1 MAITPYIVALAGPPG
16 GGKTALML
24 ALAQRLPQASWLS
37 MDGFPIPA
45 AMDVQTLGAW
55 LEDGADINRLDV
67 SELNA
72 ALGDLKAG
80 RGVTEPQTGRKVPAA
95 PLVLLEAPLGRAHA
109 GTAPFIDFLVWLDT
123 PLDIALARNL
133 LAWEA
138 QADGRPRAWLAD
150 YMRQYLAV
158 TRRVLTAQRTAVM
171 PDADLVLDGL
181 PAPAALAEQVIA
193 ALGAVAR

>member
-1 MAITPYIVALAGPPG
+1 MATTPYIVALAGPPG

-55 LEDGADINRLDV
+55 LADGADISRLEIC
-67 SELNA
+67 ELNA
-72 ALGDLKAG
+72 ALGELKAG
-80 RGVTEPQTGRKVPAA
+80 RGVMEPQTGRRVAA
-95 PLVLLEAPLGRAHA
+95 SSLVLLEAPLGRAHA
-109 GTAPFIDFLVWLDT
+109 DTAPFIDFLVWLDT

-138 QADGRPRAWLAD
+138 QADGRPRAWLAE
-150 YMRQYLAV
+150 YARQYLDL
-158 TRRVLTAQRTAVM
+158 THRVLRAQRVAVM
-171 PDADLVLDGL
+171 QGADLVLDGL
-181 PAPAALAEQVIA
+181 LDPTALAEQVIR
-193 ALGAVAR
+193 ALGPVLT

>member
-1 MAITPYIVALAGPPG
+1 MASTPYIIALAGPPG
-16 GGKTALML
+16 AGKTALML
-24 ALAQRLPQASWLS
+24 ALADRLPEASWLS

-45 AMDVQTLGAW
+45 AMAAQALGAW
-55 LEDGADINRLDV
+55 LEDGADISRLDI

-72 ALGDLKAG
+72 ALGELKAG
-80 RGVTEPQTGRKVPAA
+80 RGVTEPETGRRIAAA

-109 GTAPFIDFLVWLDT
+109 ATAPFIDFLVWVDT
-123 PLDIALARNL
+123 PLDIALARNV

-150 YMRQYLAV
+150 YMRQYLEV
-158 TRRVLTAQRTAVM
+158 TRRVLCAQREAVM

-181 PAPAALAEQVIA
+181 AEPGALAERVIGALGAALA
-193 ALGAVAR
+193 